1 MKNLVSKLIG
11 GIALTALVIGSL
23 TTTVNAQPVDMN
35 DVNINTAESFE
46 AFVAEKEDWTFIS
59 RDFVYKGSKE
69 TATPDKSEN

>member
-11 GIALTALVIGSL
+11 GIALTALVIGSV

-46 AFVAEKEDWTFIS
+46 AFAAAEKEEWTFIS

-69 TATPDKSEN
+69 TAAPADK